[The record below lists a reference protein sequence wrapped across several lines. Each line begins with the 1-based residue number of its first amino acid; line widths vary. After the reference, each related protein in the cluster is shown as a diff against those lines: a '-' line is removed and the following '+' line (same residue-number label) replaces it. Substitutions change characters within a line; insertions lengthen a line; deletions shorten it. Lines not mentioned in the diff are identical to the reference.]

1 MKFSTIDKII
11 VSSICISLLLS
22 ISSCV
27 KDKFD
32 ASPVSANADPV
43 GLYATTTIS
52 QLKSIYYLPNQ
63 GSIAPS
69 LIPDSVIISGIIN
82 ADDKS
87 GNFYKVLSL
96 QDSTGGIQV
105 KLDAS
110 SLYNDYPVG
119 RRVFIKCKGL
129 YIYNYLGT
137 IELGSYIDTTGTQ
150 PSLGGIP
157 ATNISHYIIKGMSG
171 VPIPIKTYTVF
182 QLGNLNPND
191 AQSMLV
197 HLDDVQILSTD
208 TFKVFADAV
217 NKGYGSIILQD
228 CINQQTYLRSSGYA
242 DFANTNVP
250 NGRMSI
256 TGILTYY
263 VSNLN
268 AYTQIAIRDL
278 NDIQFVDSVRCL

>member
-1 MKFSTIDKII
+1 M
-11 VSSICISLLLS
+11 VVVCS

-32 ASPVSANADPV
+32 APPVSTNVDPI
-43 GLYATTTIS
+43 GLHATTTIS
-52 QLKSIYYLPNQ
+52 QLKSIYYTPNQ
-63 GSIAPS
+63 GSIPPT

-105 KLDAS
+105 KIDAA

-137 IELGSYIDTTGTQ
+137 IELGSYIDTTGSQ

-157 ATNISHYIIKGMSG
+157 TTNISQYIIKGMSG
-171 VPIPIKTYTVF
+171 VPVPIQNYTLA
-182 QLGNLNPND
+182 QLGIANPTD
-191 AQSMLV
+191 AQSMLI
-197 HLDDVQILSTD
+197 HFNDVQILSTD
-208 TFKVFADAV
+208 TAKTFADAV
-217 NKGYGSIILQD
+217 NKGFGSIILQD
-228 CINQQTYLRSSGYA
+228 CSNQQTFLRSSGYA

-256 TGILTYY
+256 TGILTIY
-263 VSNLN
+263 VSNN
-268 AYTQIAIRDL
+268 TSYPQIAIRDL
-278 NDIQFVDSVRCL
+278 NDIKFLDSVRCF